1 MIQSCR
7 IYKISSCTI
16 NIFNPMKGSYRRRLI
31 VNFLLIFLVFTAVI
45 LFFTSQHDV
54 RQRRRM
60 LGERLNA
67 SAVLADRFLADY
79 PQEYGKLG
87 DLFSSSM
94 RLTVIDLR
102 GNVLFDNMHEAPM
115 ENHMERPELQT
126 AMRETEGKGDAI
138 RYSTTFGKKYYY
150 YALRCQERY
159 VRLALPYES
168 TARHELAP
176 DWLFIVFIA
185 SLFAVAL
192 IALLFLSDHM
202 GRTIASLR
210 KFTARAKEGKLPQGI
225 KLPNSELG
233 HIASDIIDAYSNLHK
248 ANDRLQLEQEK
259 MHQHFMLAQEGVA
272 IFNEEKEVLYANSLY
287 VKYVNLIRDKAVL
300 SAEGTCDYPEFAA
313 LMDFRTG
320 QLQQSSGEQKRDSG
334 ASKKVVIP
342 VGSTWIEAKMLT
354 FPDSSFEIV
363 LSDVS
368 QIVEERKLK
377 REMSSN
383 IAHELRTPVA
393 SILGYVETMMRNPDL
408 DAERRMHFLDKAH
421 QQVMRLNEL
430 ITEVTDITLSEE
442 APDKRTFRKFDLA
455 VLFDN
460 VVAEFQPKLTE
471 LRVEV
476 KNDLDKPLMI
486 SAIDSLIA
494 AVLRNLIANS
504 TRYAGE
510 GFSIVF
516 RKLSEDKHS
525 YLLSYY
531 DTGKGVP
538 QEALPRI
545 FERFYRVDDGRAR
558 QNGGSGLGLA
568 IVKNAIAAHGSQVY
582 ARIPQGGGLE
592 ILFSLS
598 KA

>member
-1 MIQSCR
+1 M
-7 IYKISSCTI
+7 
-16 NIFNPMKGSYRRRLI
+16 
-31 VNFLLIFLVFTAVI
+31 
-45 LFFTSQHDV
+45 
-54 RQRRRM
+54 
-60 LGERLNA
+60 
-67 SAVLADRFLADY
+67 
-79 PQEYGKLG
+79 
-87 DLFSSSM
+87 
-94 RLTVIDLR
+94 
-102 GNVLFDNMHEAPM
+102 
-115 ENHMERPELQT
+115 
-126 AMRETEGKGDAI
+126 
-138 RYSTTFGKKYYY
+138 
-150 YALRCQERY
+150 
-159 VRLALPYES
+159 
-168 TARHELAP
+168 
-176 DWLFIVFIA
+176 
-185 SLFAVAL
+185 
-192 IALLFLSDHM
+192 
-202 GRTIASLR
+202 
-210 KFTARAKEGKLPQGI
+210 
-225 KLPNSELG
+225 
-233 HIASDIIDAYSNLHK
+233 
-248 ANDRLQLEQEK
+248 
-259 MHQHFMLAQEGVA
+259 A
-272 IFNEEKEVLYANSLY
+272 IFNEGKEGLYANTLY
-287 VKYVNLIRDKAVL
+287 VKYVNLIRDQAVL

-313 LMDFRTG
+313 LMDFRTE
-320 QLQQSSGEQKRDSG
+320 QLQQFSSEQNRDSG
-334 ASKKVVIP
+334 VSKKVVIL

-354 FPDSSFEIV
+354 FSDNSSEIV
-363 LSDVS
+363 LSDVY
-368 QIVEERKLK
+368 QMVEERKLK

-408 DAERRMHFLDKAH
+408 DAERRMHFFDKAH

-442 APDKRTFRKFDLA
+442 APDKRTFRKFDLT
-455 VLFDN
+455 VLFDS
-460 VVAEFQPKLTE
+460 VVAEFQPKLTK

-476 KNDLDKPLMI
+476 ENDLDKPLMI